1 MLNQYQHLLLPMDFS
16 EKNQVAL
23 DSAYNIVSQNPARLT
38 LLHVIEPIGIIDDD
52 EIQDFTDQLVARAD
66 SELKTRAAQFSDL
79 DVDVV
84 CTTQVGNR
92 SRTVTA
98 FAVDNNVDLIIV
110 SSHPIQEVHSAR
122 SMASVSYQIAV
133 LANCAVLLLK

>member
-1 MLNQYQHLLLPMDFS
+1 MDFS
-16 EKNQVAL
+16 EKNQIAL
-23 DSAYNIVSQNPARLT
+23 DAAYDIVSQTPARVT
-38 LLHVIEPIGIIDDD
+38 LLHVIEPIAIIDDV
-52 EIQDFTDQLVARAD
+52 EVQDFTDQLVARANI
-66 SELKTRAAQFSDL
+66 ELQTKAAKFSDL
-79 DVDVV
+79 DVNVV
-84 CTTQVGNR
+84 CATQVGNR

-98 FAVDNNVDLIIV
+98 FAVDNDVDLIIV

>member
-1 MLNQYQHLLLPMDFS
+1 LLNQYQHLLLPMDFS

-38 LLHVIEPIGIIDDD
+38 LLQVIEPIGIVDDD